1 VAAAWGR
8 TAPAL
13 LTWRTWAGWPD
24 AETSKPV
31 TAALDGSS
39 PPVDVGIV
47 GGPPGAPLDLADVS
61 AWAIAPWAPP
71 R

>member
-1 VAAAWGR
+1 VGADGAGAAHLAHVD
-8 TAPAL
+8 
-13 LTWRTWAGWPD
+13 GWPD
-24 AETSKPV
+24 AEMSQSV
-31 TAALDGSS
+31 TTALDVSS
-39 PPVDVGIV
+39 PPVEVGIV